1 MKYALMSVFA
11 LFILG
16 YTSNAQAQPLP
27 KDVLEAVCTVGYY
40 TLRDNNIDL
49 ETLKSVPEGV
59 RNMGL
64 EAIKGYMNSQAEK
77 CV

>member
-11 LFILG
+11 FFILG
-16 YTSNAQAQPLP
+16 FTSSAQAQPLP

-40 TLRDNNIDL
+40 TLKDNNIDL

-59 RNMGL
+59 
-64 EAIKGYMNSQAEK
+64 
-77 CV
+77 